1 MARSPWMKDKQK
13 YYSGYEVG
21 KLDKDRGREKT
32 SSLAMTSTN
41 SEWKRGYEDGYSGKA
56 CEVKSPLEF
65 LESLMTEGVTPDKL
79 RAWANELSNHVVSI
93 RDADVGKERKTWAR
107 DLWRTLASEA
117 DLAGCGGSAYTSAY
131 STLSFFT
138 TRMVDRE
145 LSDGEKKNLHRA
157 MNDMVDYLRTWGK
170 KKEATE
176 SAVVREAALPME
188 GNEEKMIS
196 FFKMMGFED
205 LGKKFIASPAE
216 RGSIAFVMGYVANQR
231 LGPEKGV
238 KMMDLLRRF
247 TDKPGPD
254 GTATAKG
261 LSMIGALKAQGR
273 IKKEATSP
281 RSESTYTPS
290 RKRQELLQKIADLDD
305 KILAAGKGTPERK
318 NLEAEEERL
327 TKELQ
332 AVYKTGESTTQ
343 KEDSNTLDKD
353 EQRALQ
359 YFKDEGWHTYSD
371 ASEMGASLGI
381 NYGRAKTILQSLIA
395 RKLIVRNP
403 HGYDTYAID
412 ESGGDADAELRAKY
426 SERQKLAAK
435 HDLTADDQRR
445 VAQLDRQIRDLRQL
459 LARRESKEEPTRDTD
474 GKFSGSGSTA
484 KKKPYKSP
492 YSQLSQAHKD
502 KFDAKFPGPGMKE
515 DKENPIPGEEVP
527 HNYYE
532 WPHVGWEK
540 QKARIAKGMSVS
552 ELHYARI
559 DCDKAARANPGT
571 DTESKYRDEGS
582 IYAQELR
589 RRGGK

>member
-1 MARSPWMKDKQK
+1 
-13 YYSGYEVG
+13 
-21 KLDKDRGREKT
+21 
-32 SSLAMTSTN
+32 
-41 SEWKRGYEDGYSGKA
+41 
-56 CEVKSPLEF
+56 
-65 LESLMTEGVTPDKL
+65 
-79 RAWANELSNHVVSI
+79 
-93 RDADVGKERKTWAR
+93 
-107 DLWRTLASEA
+107 
-117 DLAGCGGSAYTSAY
+117 
-131 STLSFFT
+131 
-138 TRMVDRE
+138 
-145 LSDGEKKNLHRA
+145 
-157 MNDMVDYLRTWGK
+157 
-170 KKEATE
+170 
-176 SAVVREAALPME
+176 
-188 GNEEKMIS
+188 
-196 FFKMMGFED
+196 
-205 LGKKFIASPAE
+205 
-216 RGSIAFVMGYVANQR
+216 
-231 LGPEKGV
+231 
-238 KMMDLLRRF
+238 MMDLLRRF

-261 LSMIGALKAQGR
+261 LSMIRALKTQGR
-273 IKKEATSP
+273 IKKEAASP

-343 KEDSNTLDKD
+343 KTESEDAPGKEIPNPRCKKCGALKQLDPSGKTSCPVCKQPGMASFVKGVPLAFPKQESSGLYLGKPTVEPKVGMRVAAIDGPGQSVKYSDRQGVITKKLSVTGKLAGVLPDAGWEVKLDGGGTDSIHGSVNTDPTGGQGIGWYRLQEDSNTLDKD